1 MKIQHLRFLTA
12 VVDYGGVIKAA
23 ERLHLSQ
30 PSISA
35 GLKALEQE
43 LGRPVFDRSAQANRP
58 LRLTPA
64 GRRFYRNAI
73 DILRQCDAARA
84 DFLGETDELRRVRI
98 GVLDTLPQEA
108 IVELFQVLGKREP
121 NVQVDLWEGSAD
133 RVAKWLAQE
142 RVDIAW
148 TNVNDLTP
156 NARVLWREPL
166 VAVVAPKHPFAQMR
180 GHITIHDLESYP
192 FVHRSR
198 CELDVVGRAQL
209 RAAGVTL
216 RVTARAEREDLAFR
230 LIRSGKSIT
239 LAPKSLVPDD
249 LLAVTVSGLTVARI
263 IGLQWREKLDPMLL
277 AIVADAAGEVALMM
291 PALSKI
297 NTKLKKKK

>member
-1 MKIQHLRFLTA
+1 MKLQQLRFLTA

-43 LGRPVFDRSAQANRP
+43 LGRPLFDRSATAKRP

-64 GRRFYRNAI
+64 GRRFYRNAVE
-73 DILRQCDAARA
+73 ILRRCDAARA
-84 DFLGETDELRRVRI
+84 DFLGETEERQRVRV

-108 IVELFQVLGKREP
+108 IVVLARLLRKREP
-121 NVQVDLWEGSAD
+121 DMRIDVWEGSAE
-133 RVAKWLAQE
+133 RVAGWLAQE
-142 RVDIAW
+142 RVDVAW

-166 VAVVAPKHPFAQMR
+166 VAVVVPTHPFAKVR
-180 GHITIHDLESYP
+180 GPIAIRDLEQQP

-198 CELDVVGRAQL
+198 CELDAVGRAQL
-209 RAAGVTL
+209 KAARVSL

-230 LIRSGKSIT
+230 LIRSEKGIT
-239 LAPKSLVPDD
+239 LAPKSLVPAD
-249 LLAVTVSGLTVARI
+249 LVAVPVSGLTVARV
-263 IGLQWREKLDPMLL
+263 IGLQWRDEFDPASL
-277 AIVADAAGEVALMM
+277 AAVVDAAEEAASMIQER
-291 PALSKI
+291 AKNRTSKGR
-297 NTKLKKKK
+297 K